1 MKEGKKIQSSFL
13 RYQMFIHPAMA
24 LIKKESYLLLQAE
37 ELAKIT
43 DFSKKI
49 NKKYLVSVISRN
61 TSK

>member
-13 RYQMFIHPAMA
+13 RYQMFIHPATA

-37 ELAKIT
+37 EWAKIT
-43 DFSKKI
+43 KTSQKKLI
-49 NKKYLVSVISRN
+49 RNTCKLISRN